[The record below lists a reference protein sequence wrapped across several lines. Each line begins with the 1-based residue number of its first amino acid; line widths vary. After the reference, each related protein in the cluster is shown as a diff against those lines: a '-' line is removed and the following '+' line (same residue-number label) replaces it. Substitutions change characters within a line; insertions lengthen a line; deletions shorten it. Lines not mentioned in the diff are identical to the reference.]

1 MKEERRAGR
10 FELCVALRG
19 LRVSNTRSFSFC
31 GKKKK
36 KKKMSIYQY
45 INRYLMYL
53 YQLNGMNSLCV
64 ASALR

>member
-1 MKEERRAGR
+1 MGRIKEERRAGR

-36 KKKMSIYQY
+36 KENVNISIG
-45 INRYLMYL
+45 MYL

>member
-19 LRVSNTRSFSFC
+19 LRVSNTRSFSFFVEKR
-31 GKKKK
+31 KKKENVNI
-36 KKKMSIYQY
+36 SIG
-45 INRYLMYL
+45 MYL